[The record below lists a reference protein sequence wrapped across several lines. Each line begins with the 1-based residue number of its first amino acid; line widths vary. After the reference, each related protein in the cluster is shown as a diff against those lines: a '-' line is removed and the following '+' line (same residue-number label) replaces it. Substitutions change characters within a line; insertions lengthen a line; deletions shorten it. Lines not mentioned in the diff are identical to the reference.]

1 MRTHG
6 ELENIWHMIRM
17 LTVIFN
23 YIGIIIRTKQIL
35 LGSIPRCHYRV
46 LIKNSSGAVAQS
58 KIIDTP

>member
-35 LGSIPRCHYRV
+35 LGSIPIEY
-46 LIKNSSGAVAQS
+46 
-58 KIIDTP
+58 